1 MWIAFT
7 LLMTVWFIL
16 VILHKGGYVHM
27 FLVAAISIL
36 GVQLIA
42 YRKTRY
48 HKNSAGQSPGQPGQ
62 SEKN

>member
-1 MWIAFT
+1 MWIVFT

-36 GVQLIA
+36 CVQLIA
-42 YRKTRY
+42 YRKTRF
-48 HKNSAGQSPGQPGQ
+48 HNTSAGQSHGQSSQ